1 RDWAATEQTISRART
16 AGADSAAADLTE
28 GRLHQARGE
37 LDQARVAFERAAR
50 RHPDAPEPLIA
61 LIKLDFQQGKTLQAK
76 QRLEQV
82 LAESPNHPYAAGLL
96 GELALLGGDQATAES
111 RFREALQRKS
121 DWLQPWLHL
130 ATIKVSQNKP
140 DEAREVLEGGLKAI
154 PKSEEMRL
162 LLATILSDAGQ
173 VDRAI
178 QEYEV
183 LLRQNPRAIVAANNL
198 ASLLVDL
205 KGD

>member
-1 RDWAATEQTISRART
+1 LAALDSSSGKLKEARNRLENLLKQDPNNLRILSVLLNIQAEERDWAATEQTISRART

-28 GRLHQARGE
+28 GRFHQARGE
-37 LDQARVAFERAAR
+37 VDQASVAFERAAR

-111 RFREALQRKS
+111 RFREAL
-121 DWLQPWLHL
+121 
-130 ATIKVSQNKP
+130 
-140 DEAREVLEGGLKAI
+140 
-154 PKSEEMRL
+154 
-162 LLATILSDAGQ
+162 
-173 VDRAI
+173 
-178 QEYEV
+178 
-183 LLRQNPRAIVAANNL
+183 
-198 ASLLVDL
+198 
-205 KGD
+205 